1 MPALIEEVVKF
12 DVHCPECG
20 GTSAQFDNRSTAE
33 AAANEHDAQWH
44 IPVFEDELVTT

>member
-20 GTSAQFDNRSTAE
+20 GTAAQFDSRSVAERTAD
-33 AAANEHDAQWH
+33 EHDAEWH
-44 IPVFEDELVTT
+44 APVFDDESVTS